1 MIEPAAFEVVTDKVQ
16 VFGRTALPKGHYAGA
31 VEWMEIKLHGH
42 TKRQMTR
49 VMVQVDRG
57 LLEQLG
63 ENIVP
68 SLQSVDFDL
77 INYVKSGD
85 VKIVN

>member
-1 MIEPAAFEVVTDKVQ
+1 MIEPAAFEVATDKVQ

-42 TKRQMTR
+42 TKRQMIR
-49 VMVQVDRG
+49 AMVHVERG
-57 LLEQLG
+57 LLEELG
-63 ENIVP
+63 EKIVP
-68 SLQSVDFDL
+68 NLESVDFDL